1 MENEKNL
8 PAKLEK
14 KEISIIGKQ
23 IASHEQTLTETVAVQ
38 ALELVKPMISSVSDE
53 LTNSLGDNE
62 TMYVIRVSKKGSPAT
77 ILMIDTSQDF
87 TIQGAKANFTSAN
100 IAKDKFIKR
109 MKEEGHLS
117 DEEYQ
122 SMKVCD
128 NKFVLRG
135 NIDKDT
141 KKPTYIKKFYVIR
154 EFVDMLLTGRM
165 KDLTEKLM
173 Q

>member
-1 MENEKNL
+1 MENL
-8 PAKLEK
+8 PAKTEK

-23 IASHEQTLTETVAVQ
+23 IASHEQNLTETVAMK
-38 ALELVKPMISSVSDE
+38 ALELVKPMISSVSEE

-62 TMYVIRVSKKGSPAT
+62 VMYVIRVSKKGAPAT
-77 ILMIDTSQDF
+77 ILMVDTSQDF

-100 IAKDKFIKR
+100 IAKDNFIKK
-109 MKEEGHLS
+109 MLKEGHLS
-117 DEEYQ
+117 QEEYDTT
-122 SMKVCD
+122 MKKGD
-128 NKFVLRG
+128 DKFVLRG
-135 NIDKDT
+135 QIDVNT
-141 KKPTYIKKFYVIR
+141 KKPMYIRKFYVIR